1 MPYGVFSHR
10 APQKLQFFNSSILQF
25 FNPSIL
31 QSFNFQ
37 FYNSSILQFF
47 NFLKVQPLQIL
58 KEYWG
63 YDSFRG
69 IQSDII
75 ESICSGRDTL
85 GLMPTGGGKSI
96 CFQVPALMMEGLCIV
111 VTPLISLMKDQ
122 VQQLKNRGIKAEA
135 LYSGL
140 MREDIVRLL
149 DNAVHGAYKLL
160 YISPERLSSDLFLAK
175 LARMRQVSMI
185 VVDEAHCISQWGYDF
200 RPSYLQIA
208 KIRQLLPNA
217 DVPVLALTATAT
229 PKVVD
234 DIQACLRFKEKN
246 VFSMSFERKNLIY
259 VVRETEDRAGEMLH
273 ILQRVPNGS
282 AIVYTR
288 TRQQTVDIA
297 RYLEENGITASNYH
311 AGLTDAEKD
320 YRQINWTKN
329 RVRVMVATNAF
340 GMGIDKPD
348 VRMVIHYN
356 MPDSLEAYFQ
366 EAGRAGRDGKMSYA
380 VLLYNQQDIKTL
392 NRRVPETYPD
402 IDYVRQTY
410 ENVACFL
417 QVGVG
422 EALGRT
428 FYFPMETFCRLF
440 HQFPVQTNAALNLLN
455 NAGYI
460 EYHEEQEFKSALHF
474 ILRKEELYRLYAMD
488 EETDLLVQTIL
499 RTYSGVFANFVYVEE
514 TNLSHLTGLKPERVY
529 QILKD
534 LHHQRVIDFIPRRK
548 TPTIGYTVARVDTE
562 LIALPSIVYEDRK
575 ADFQQRIDEIA
586 HYVTSTDTCRS
597 RLLLN
602 YFGEKADHDCGQCD
616 VCLAKKK
623 TPSAHLDEVQ
633 KAIQAI
639 KERLQDGQEHP
650 LAELKTL
657 PIKSSVLD
665 EAIRHMTGEELI
677 STRGMSVTLNGK
689 A

>member
-1 MPYGVFSHR
+1 MRISERTRRDGRIRGIAV
-10 APQKLQFFNSSILQF
+10 QK
-25 FNPSIL
+25 
-31 QSFNFQ
+31 
-37 FYNSSILQFF
+37 
-47 NFLKVQPLQIL
+47 PLDIL
-58 KEYWG
+58 KRYWG

-69 IQSDII
+69 IQRNII
-75 ESICSGRDTL
+75 ESILGGRDTL

-96 CFQVPALMMEGLCIV
+96 CFQVPALMREGLCIV

-122 VQQLKNRGIKAEA
+122 VQQLKQRGIRAEA
-135 LYSGL
+135 VYSG
-140 MREDIVRLL
+140 MMHDDIVRVL
-149 DNAVHGAYKLL
+149 DNAVLGAYKLL
-160 YISPERLSSDLFLAK
+160 YISPERLSSELFILK
-175 LARMRQVSMI
+175 LRRMRQVSMI

-208 KIRQLLPNA
+208 KIRQFLPCD

-234 DIQACLRFKEKN
+234 DIQERLGFREKN

-273 ILQRVPNGS
+273 ILQGVPNGS

-288 TRQQTVDIA
+288 TRQQTIEIA
-297 RYLEENGITASNYH
+297 RFLEENGITASNYH
-311 AGLTDAEKD
+311 AGLTNAEKD

-348 VRMVIHYN
+348 VRLVIHYN

-366 EAGRAGRDGKMSYA
+366 EAGRAGRDGKASYA
-380 VLLYNQQDIKTL
+380 VLLYNRQDLKTL

-410 ENVACFL
+410 ENVSCFL

-428 FYFPMETFCRLF
+428 FYFPMETFCRAF
-440 HQFPVQTNAALNLLN
+440 HQFPVQTHAALHLLN

-474 ILRKEELYRLYAMD
+474 ILRKEELYRIYETS
-488 EETDLLVQTIL
+488 EETDLLIQTIL
-499 RTYSGVFANFVYVEE
+499 RTYSGVFANYVYIEE
-514 TNLSHLTGLKPERVY
+514 TNLSHLTGIPAKQVY
-529 QILKD
+529 LMLKD
-534 LHHQRVIDFIPRRK
+534 LHHNRIIDFIPHRQ
-548 TPTIGYTVARVDTE
+548 TPTVGYTIARVDTE
-562 LIALPSIVYEDRK
+562 FISLPPIVYEDRK

-586 HYVTSTDTCRS
+586 RYVTSTDTCRS
-597 RLLLN
+597 RMLRN
-602 YFGEKADHDCGQCD
+602 YFGERTDHDCGQCD
-616 VCLAKKK
+616 VCLARKKAES
-623 TPSAHLDEVQ
+623 THVGDVQ
-633 KAIQAI
+633 AAVQTITAF
-639 KERLQDGQEHP
+639 LQDGNAHKVT
-650 LAELKTL
+650 ELKTL
-657 PIKSSVLD
+657 PIPTLVFD
-665 EAIRHMTGEELI
+665 EAIRYMAAEELLV
-677 STRGMSVTLNGK
+677 TQGMEVALNNLS
-689 A
+689 

>member
-1 MPYGVFSHR
+1 MHD
-10 APQKLQFFNSSILQF
+10 
-25 FNPSIL
+25 
-31 QSFNFQ
+31 
-37 FYNSSILQFF
+37 
-47 NFLKVQPLQIL
+47 PLEIL

-75 ESICSGRDTL
+75 ESVCSGRDTL

-96 CFQVPALMMEGLCIV
+96 CFQVPALMMEGVCIV

-135 LYSGL
+135 VYSG
-140 MREDIVRLL
+140 MMHEDIIRVL
-149 DNAVHGAYKLL
+149 DNAVLGAYKLL
-160 YISPERLSSDLFLAK
+160 YISPERLSTEIFLAK

-208 KIRQLLPNA
+208 KIRHLLPTT

-234 DIQACLRFKEKN
+234 DIQQQLGFRAKN

-259 VVRETEDRAGEMLH
+259 VVRETEDRTGEMLH
-273 ILQRVPNGS
+273 ILQSVPNGS

-288 TRQQTVDIA
+288 TRQQTVDVA
-297 RYLEENGITASNYH
+297 RFLEENGITASNYH

-348 VRMVIHYN
+348 VRLVIHYN

-366 EAGRAGRDGKMSYA
+366 EAGRAGRDGKTSYA
-380 VLLYNQQDIKTL
+380 VLLYNRQDIKKL

-402 IDYVRQTY
+402 LDYVKQTY
-410 ENVACFL
+410 ENVAYFL

-422 EALGRT
+422 EALGRN
-428 FYFPMETFCRLF
+428 FYFPMETFCRTF
-440 HQFPVQTNAALNLLN
+440 HQFPVQTNAALHLLN
-455 NAGYI
+455 NAGYL
-460 EYHEEQEFKSALHF
+460 EYHEDQEFKSALHF
-474 ILRKEELYRLYAMD
+474 ILRKEELYRIYEMD
-488 EETDLLVQTIL
+488 EETDLLIQTIL
-499 RTYSGVFANFVYVEE
+499 RTYTGVFANFVYVEE
-514 TNLSHLTGLKPERVY
+514 TLLSHLTGFTPERVY
-529 QILKD
+529 QKLKD
-534 LHHQRVIDFIPRRK
+534 LHHHRIIDFIPHRK
-548 TPTIGYTVARVDTE
+548 TPTVGYTVARVDTE
-562 LIALPSIVYEDRK
+562 LISLPPIVYEDRC

-586 HYVTSTDTCRS
+586 RYATSTDTCRS
-597 RLLLN
+597 RMLLA
-602 YFGEKADHDCGQCD
+602 YFGEHTDHDCGQCD
-616 VCLAKKK
+616 VCLARKK
-623 TPSAHLDEVQ
+623 TPADHEEEV
-633 KAIQAI
+633 KAAIQAI
-639 KERLQDGQEHP
+639 TTFLSDGEAHP
-650 LAELKTL
+650 LADLKKL
-657 PIKSSVLD
+657 PIKTPVFD
-665 EAIRHMTGEELI
+665 EAVSYMVGEELI
-677 STRGMSVTLNGK
+677 VTHGLKVALNSES
-689 A
+689 